1 MKEPREIKDR
11 KVRVFTCTPVDFT
24 GDESFFSRDS
34 GLLSIGLRSIGIDSY
49 AVMPGPTMA
58 GDNKGLI
65 RTEYHNLENP
75 DWWRT
80 QKVDGVIL
88 YAWALPK
95 FSPITKAIKNAG
107 AKVLLNMDTDGII
120 SPAPYSWDFYSYTI
134 VKSIRV
140 HGVIIGVFEGVLKCL
155 KASLPWVLDLRRL
168 KHMELADVI
177 GVVSPLALQKV
188 SAHCSLYHRPNL
200 ISKLVFVPHPVS
212 DKFKYSGIPKKNQIV
227 SVGRW
232 TKKDRWQKDPKL
244 LIRTLNLF
252 LNRRQEYQACIVGQY
267 DETLKIE
274 ISRLSAN
281 VRDRIYCM
289 GRMSNHDIVNILN
302 ETKISL
308 CVSFQES
315 FHIASAEALCCGAS
329 IASHTSPFLP
339 SFPYLTGKSYG
350 TLATKRSPESL
361 AEALDDEALAWESG
375 GRDPL
380 KISKEWIGELHAGNV
395 ANNALQHLSISLV
408 N

>member
-1 MKEPREIKDR
+1 ME
-11 KVRVFTCTPVDFT
+11 
-24 GDESFFSRDS
+24 GDH
-34 GLLSIGLRSIGIDSY
+34 
-49 AVMPGPTMA
+49 
-58 GDNKGLI
+58 DNLI
-65 RTEYHNLENP
+65 RTEYNNLENP

-80 QKVDGVIL
+80 QKVDGVVL

-95 FSPITKAIKNAG
+95 FSPITKAIKDAG
-107 AKVLLNMDTDGII
+107 VKVLLNMDTNGII
-120 SPAPYSWDFYSYTI
+120 SPAPYSCKFYAHTI

-140 HGVIIGVFEGVLKCL
+140 HGVIIGIFEGVLKCL
-155 KASLPWVLDLRRL
+155 KASLPWLLDLPRL
-168 KHMELADVI
+168 KHMELADAI

-188 SAHCSLYHRPNL
+188 SAHCSFYHRPNL

-212 DKFKYSGIPKKNQIV
+212 DQFKYSGIPKKNQIV

-232 TKKDRWQKDPKL
+232 TKTDSWQKDPNL
-244 LIRTLNLF
+244 LIRTLDLF
-252 LNRRQEYQACIVGQY
+252 LRHRQEYHACIVGQY
-267 DETLKIE
+267 DETLKNE
-274 ISRLSAN
+274 ISRLSAD
-281 VRDRIYCM
+281 VRDRISCM
-289 GRMSNHDIVNILN
+289 GRMANHDIFSILN

-308 CVSFQES
+308 CVSFHES

-339 SFPYLTGKSYG
+339 SFQYLTGKACG

-375 GRDPL
+375 RRDPL
-380 KISKEWIGELHAGNV
+380 KISREWIGELHAGNV
-395 ANNALQHLSISLV
+395 AKKALYYLRNASV